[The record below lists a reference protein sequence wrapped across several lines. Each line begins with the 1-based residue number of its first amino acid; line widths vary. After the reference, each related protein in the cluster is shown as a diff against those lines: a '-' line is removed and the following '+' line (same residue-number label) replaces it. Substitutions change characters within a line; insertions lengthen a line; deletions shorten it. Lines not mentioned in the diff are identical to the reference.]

1 MENMQICENTS
12 DPNAGEAPELYQH
25 KSSRR
30 TSTNHCVCLEILD
43 LEISGV
49 HLSGDELPEDLGTA
63 EKGSQRSKRPRD
75 IRKKRPGKKLQERL
89 KPSSA
94 RST

>member
-1 MENMQICENTS
+1 MRAKPLS
-12 DPNAGEAPELYQH
+12 Y
-25 KSSRR
+25 
-30 TSTNHCVCLEILD
+30 TSTNPPVGHLPMCVCLEILD